1 MIAPLALALAMMA
14 TTPTGSTGPAGFT
27 GLASSTGPAGTSSRA
42 DGAPSAPRALRA
54 PHGSEAFL
62 TFEKGELVGV
72 DWVERTGSRLHTR
85 SVLTQ
90 SMVIDAT
97 IELRGDET
105 AVRDSVVVTVPGRE
119 PGRTTVRDM
128 GEGAIYWSDMIPSS
142 VEQAVLRARVLGGD
156 SVLVPAANLYRDMR
170 GDVEVAR
177 VDSTD
182 WIVRYNH
189 KRYEVLTDA
198 VGFMLS
204 ATLPEFGVTIERR
217 ADFRPEQYPLWPP
230 YAAPPDGAYRAREV
244 RIQAPQGHVL
254 VGTLTTPPGRGPFP
268 AAVLITGL
276 SPHNRNNGEPPW
288 MPLRDIADALSRR
301 GIAVLRVDDR
311 GVGESTGDRKPST
324 TFDEANDVETE
335 VLYLRSLPGID
346 GRRIALAGYSEGGL
360 IAPMVAARDSALA
373 AIVTLAGPGV
383 SGAEVGRYQVGA
395 AVTADPSIPVAQREA
410 EIQKQLTEGLTP
422 REQTYLTIDPLAYAR
437 AVRCPAL
444 IVQGG
449 ADLHVPL
456 RSAERLAAAMRSG
469 GNRDV
474 TVRIFPG
481 VSHSLLPDPLG
492 LNSGWPTL
500 PGFETSPEIL
510 RAVAEWASARLSAA
524 PVPPA
529 AGVRRGRNR

>member
-1 MIAPLALALAMMA
+1 MIAPLALALAMM
-14 TTPTGSTGPAGFT
+14 TTGPAGS
-27 GLASSTGPAGTSSRA
+27 AARAG
-42 DGAPSAPRALRA
+42 GATD
-54 PHGSEAFL
+54 AFL
-62 TFEKGELVGV
+62 TFEKGDLVAV
-72 DWVERTGSRLHTR
+72 DWIERSGSRLHTR
-85 SVLTQ
+85 SILTQ
-90 SMVIDAT
+90 SMVIDAV
-97 IELRGDET
+97 IELRADET

-119 PGRTTVRDM
+119 PGRTTVREL

-142 VEQAVLRARVLGGD
+142 VEQAVRRARVLGGA
-156 SVLVPAANLYRDMR
+156 SARIPAANLYHDTR
-170 GDVEVAR
+170 GDVEVDQ

-182 WIVRYNH
+182 WVVRYNH
-189 KRYEVLTDA
+189 KRYEVLTDEHGA
-198 VGFMLS
+198 MLS

-217 ADFRPEQYPLWPP
+217 ADFRPEDYPLWPP
-230 YAAPPDGAYRAREV
+230 YAAAPDGAYRAKEV
-244 RIQAPQGHVL
+244 RITAPQGHVL
-254 VGTLTTPPGRGPFP
+254 AGTLTTPAGRGPFP

-276 SPHNRNNGEPPW
+276 SPNDRNNGEPPW
-288 MPLRDIADALSRR
+288 MPLRDIADALSRQ

-311 GVGESTGDRKPST
+311 GVGESTGDHKPST

-335 VLYLRSLPGID
+335 VSYLRSLSGID

-360 IAPMVAARDSALA
+360 IAPMVSARDSALA

-383 SGAEVGRYQVGA
+383 PGPEVGRYQVEA

-410 EIQKQLTEGLTP
+410 EIKKQLTEGLTQ
-422 REQTYLTIDPLAYAR
+422 REQTYLTIDPLRYAR

-456 RSAERLAAAMRSG
+456 RSAERLATAMRSG

-481 VSHSLLPDPLG
+481 VSHSLLPDPNG

-500 PGFETSPEIL
+500 PGFRTSPEIL
-510 RAVAEWASARLSAA
+510 RAVAEWTAARLSA
-524 PVPPA
+524 VPPA
-529 AGVRRGRNR
+529 KDYHLRPPRRPTSRP